1 MNRFKLVCLLIIL
14 GIVGILLGQNRELL
28 SLKLFCPDVTSESC
42 LYRTPA
48 LPLAVWISLFAIAGI
63 ISSLLWQFLARLAT
77 PAPKYSDRKSRQ
89 ERRQDKTQSKQKVD
103 FTRPKTVT
111 SSNTIPTSDW
121 EESQNED
128 WETDSVQTK
137 RNEREFIANKS
148 FERDRTVPL
157 GKQTPDVAGADSTYS
172 YKFREAKP
180 KKREDEP
187 SLDNKTDEV
196 YDVNYRTVSPP
207 SVKNSDT
214 IQDDEEWI

>member
-14 GIVGILLGQNRELL
+14 SIVGILLGQNRELL

-48 LPLAVWISLFAIAGI
+48 LPLAVWIGLFAIAGI

-77 PAPKYSDRKSRQ
+77 PAPQSSDRTSRQ
-89 ERRQDKTQSKQKVD
+89 ERRQNRPQNRQKVD
-103 FTRPKTVT
+103 FTRSKTAT

-121 EESQNED
+121 EESQTED

-137 RNEREFIANKS
+137 PNEPFTTNNS
-148 FERDRTVPL
+148 FERERIHL
-157 GKQTPDVAGADSTYS
+157 EKQTPDVASTGSTYS

-180 KKREDEP
+180 KKREDKP